1 MRNLGCWVVVDV
13 REGERGK
20 GWAVHGERR
29 ICRLV
34 GVQTCL
40 ISRMLAVSALVFHF
54 VKSLRMALIVH
65 AFQRVQNPSRIS
77 KADKLATSAT
87 LLLLL
92 SNPAYLD
99 IVIHSDM
106 LLPAAPSAKPQLPRQ
121 QAMQAST
128 TK

>member
-1 MRNLGCWVVVDV
+1 
-13 REGERGK
+13 
-20 GWAVHGERR
+20 
-29 ICRLV
+29 
-34 GVQTCL
+34 
-40 ISRMLAVSALVFHF
+40 MLAVSALVFHF

-99 IVIHSDM
+99 ILICCF
-106 LLPAAPSAKPQLPRQ
+106 LLRPLQNHNYHANKRCKRLPRSKTR
-121 QAMQAST
+121 ST
-128 TK
+128 HIPISET